1 MGWGSIE
8 LERLFMVATI
18 SFVLRCAME
27 TATGSFFTYG
37 TMGGTGLVGYSLA
50 VGD

>member
-8 LERLFMVATI
+8 LERFFMVATI

-27 TATGSFFTYG
+27 TATSSFFTSG
-37 TMGGTGLVGYSLA
+37 TMGGTVVVGYSLA

>member
-1 MGWGSIE
+1 MGFVSIE
-8 LERLFMVATI
+8 FERLFKVATI

-27 TATGSFFTYG
+27 TAFGSFFTYG
-37 TMGGTGLVGYSLA
+37 TMGGTVVVGYSLA

>member
-1 MGWGSIE
+1 MGWGSIA
-8 LERLFMVATI
+8 LEGLFMVAAI

-27 TATGSFFTYG
+27 TVTGSFFTYG